1 MYLACPCTATLSK
14 TRLKDYKKI
23 LWFVIFIIITINDT
37 TTNITH
43 KLINQYAIYILIF
56 ISMCLL
62 SLIILNNTK
71 FKITKVIIQISL
83 LWIIFY
89 GLILSVF
96 FGGFSIIKTN
106 ELIYICISIL
116 FFILTIEVKNENI
129 NLIYYIIVS
138 LVLLILSGSL
148 NFENGINIDFIM
160 QKENYRDYSQGFS
173 FVYSM
178 FSLFL
183 FNEFV
188 KNKKIIYLL
197 LFIICFFLVVLGAA
211 RGEFIA
217 LIAVVFIISLKNNYK
232 KTLIFTLLIIMTSV
246 YVITKM
252 ELENELLLIYRIGQI
267 DQNNLGLRDILWID
281 GYKLLLNDVSF
292 FGNGFNYFQKYYNY
306 SDSMYPHNILLEL
319 MIAYGVF
326 GLLISILMVIG
337 CVNLYKK
344 QNTINIITLYIFL
357 VLLKSGSLFN
367 FFSFWVIS
375 LLVYNAI
382 ELLNDL
388 NDKKYNKV

>member
-1 MYLACPCTATLSK
+1 M
-14 TRLKDYKKI
+14 KDYKKI
-23 LWFVIFIIITINDT
+23 LWIVIFVIITINDT

-56 ISMCLL
+56 ISICLL
-62 SLIILNNTK
+62 SLIILSK
-71 FKITKVIIQISL
+71 PKLKITKVFIQICL

-96 FGGFSIIKTN
+96 FGGFSIIKIN
-106 ELIYICISIL
+106 ELIYILISIL
-116 FFILTIEVKNENI
+116 FFILTIEIKNENI
-129 NLIYYIIVS
+129 NLKYYILFS
-138 LVLLILSGSL
+138 LVILILSGSVNL
-148 NFENGINIDFIM
+148 QNGIKIDFIM

-173 FVYSM
+173 FVYSI
-178 FSLFL
+178 FSLLL

-188 KNKKIIYLL
+188 KNKNIINLL
-197 LFIICFFLVVLGAA
+197 LFIICFYLVVLGAA

-217 LIAVVFIISLKNNYK
+217 LIVVIFIISIKNNYK
-232 KTLIFTLLIIMTSV
+232 KTLIFTLFIIITSI
-246 YVITKM
+246 YTISKL
-252 ELENELLLIYRIGQI
+252 EFENEILLFYRIAQI
-267 DQNNLGLRDILWID
+267 DENNLGLRDILWIN
-281 GYKLLLNDVSF
+281 GYELLLNDVSF
-292 FGNGFNYFQKYYNY
+292 FGNGFNYYQKYYNY
-306 SDSMYPHNILLEL
+306 PDSMYPHNIILEL
-319 MIAYGVF
+319 MITYGFF
-326 GLLISILMVIG
+326 GLLISLIMVIG
-337 CVNLYKK
+337 CVNLCKK

-388 NDKKYNKV
+388 NDKKYNQV

>member
-1 MYLACPCTATLSK
+1 MW
-14 TRLKDYKKI
+14 I
-23 LWFVIFIIITINDT
+23 VIFVIITINDT

-56 ISMCLL
+56 ISICLL
-62 SLIILNNTK
+62 SLIILSK
-71 FKITKVIIQISL
+71 PKLKITKVFIQICL

-96 FGGFSIIKTN
+96 FGGFSIIKIN
-106 ELIYICISIL
+106 ELIYILISIL
-116 FFILTIEVKNENI
+116 FFILTIEIKNENI
-129 NLIYYIIVS
+129 NLKYYILFS
-138 LVLLILSGSL
+138 LVILILSGSVNL
-148 NFENGINIDFIM
+148 QNGIKIDFTM

-173 FVYSM
+173 FVYSI
-178 FSLFL
+178 FSLLL

-188 KNKKIIYLL
+188 KNKNIINLL
-197 LFIICFFLVVLGAA
+197 LFIICFYLVVLGAA

-217 LIAVVFIISLKNNYK
+217 LIVVIFIISIKNNYK
-232 KTLIFTLLIIMTSV
+232 KTLIFTLFIIITSI
-246 YVITKM
+246 YTISKL
-252 ELENELLLIYRIGQI
+252 EFENEILLFYRIAQI
-267 DQNNLGLRDILWID
+267 DQNNLGLRDILWIN
-281 GYKLLLNDVSF
+281 GYELLLNDVSF
-292 FGNGFNYFQKYYNY
+292 FGNGFNYYQKYYNY
-306 SDSMYPHNILLEL
+306 PDSMYPHNIILEL
-319 MIAYGVF
+319 MITYGFF
-326 GLLISILMVIG
+326 GLLISLIMVIG
-337 CVNLYKK
+337 CVNLCKK

-388 NDKKYNKV
+388 NDKKYNQV